1 MQKQDFC
8 QFSDHIFITFSDD
21 GGGMDPQAMRHCM
34 GFGFSDKK
42 SDSAIGRCMN
52 PSLCSS
58 NRIFSHDFATHIS
71 IYDFAAKSLEYDS
84 VSHSSL

>member
-1 MQKQDFC
+1 MPFHTESMQNVDF
-8 QFSDHIFITFSDD
+8 SNYLLIKISDD

-52 PSLCSS
+52 LSL
-58 NRIFSHDFATHIS
+58 RFHIS
-71 IYDFAAKSLEYDS
+71 LYMILQ
-84 VSHSSL
+84 